1 MARPK
6 SAKQKAARALT
17 DPNNANNAPLGERP
31 AKKAKLD
38 DEPPAKKA
46 KLDDEP
52 PAKKAKLDDEP
63 PAKKAKLLDHSD
75 DEPDSDQE
83 GGISLKVN
91 EEYAKRYEFNN
102 KRAEKHRCKY
112 CI

>member
-1 MARPK
+1 LLLYQNLGEMARPK

-31 AKKAKLD
+31 AKKVKLD
-38 DEPPAKKA
+38 DEPLP
-46 KLDDEP
+46 
-52 PAKKAKLDDEP
+52 
-63 PAKKAKLLDHSD
+63 KKAKLLDHSD

-83 GGISLKVN
+83 GGIALKVN

-102 KRAEKHRCKY
+102 KRAEKQRRKY
-112 CI
+112 RT

>member
-52 PAKKAKLDDEP
+52 PAKKAKL
-63 PAKKAKLLDHSD
+63 LDHSD

-83 GGISLKVN
+83 GGIALKVN

-102 KRAEKHRCKY
+102 KRAEKHRRKY
-112 CI
+112 RI

>member
-31 AKKAKLD
+31 TKKAKL
-38 DEPPAKKA
+38 EAPP
-46 KLDDEP
+46 
-52 PAKKAKLDDEP
+52 EP

-91 EEYAKRYEFNN
+91 AEYAKRYEFNN
-102 KRAEKHRCKY
+102 KRAEKHRCEP
-112 CI
+112 CIRTD